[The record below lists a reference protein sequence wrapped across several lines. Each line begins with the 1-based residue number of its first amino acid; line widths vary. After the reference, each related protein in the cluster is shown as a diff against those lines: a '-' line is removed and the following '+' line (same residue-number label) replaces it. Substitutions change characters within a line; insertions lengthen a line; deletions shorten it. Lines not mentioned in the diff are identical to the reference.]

1 MSIVEYLSIGK
12 PEMCDFKPDWEP
24 YWFSSTPHTTP
35 TSSTRTV
42 PAKSPSYY
50 FRGCD
55 AFSLFSSL
63 FAQERSFSCSK
74 ASPLIDSYSSCS
86 FWLFALFVES
96 RVSEGMI
103 SAALN
108 GSVCFS
114 RTLRLFCSS
123 LCVDYTTADS
133 SYKLVSESCLLA
145 FGSLKS
151 SCCYYASSFKPSLD
165 SRVASPNLG
174 VPLIKSKKSMKVLSR
189 LNK

>member
-1 MSIVEYLSIGK
+1 MSKAEYLSIGK
-12 PEMCDFKPDWEP
+12 PEMCDFKLVSEP
-24 YWFSSTPHTTP
+24 YWFSSTPPTTP

-50 FRGCD
+50 FWGCD

-63 FAQERSFSCSK
+63 FAQERPICSFK
-74 ASPLIDSYSSCS
+74 ASPLTDSYSDSS

-96 RVSEGMI
+96 SVASDDGMI
-103 SAALN
+103 SAALI

-123 LCVDYTTADS
+123 LCVDYNAADS
-133 SYKLVSESCLLA
+133 SYKLVSESYLSA

-151 SCCYYASSFKPSLD
+151 SCCVYASSLKPSLD
-165 SRVASPNLG
+165 FASPNLG
-174 VPLIKSKKSMKVLSR
+174 VPLIKSKKSMNVLSR